1 MVPCVG
7 NKPPISVKVERK
19 KNSIMISLV
28 LAEVPERESRKHLRY
43 VEEKSLKTE
52 DHPTRYTLGF
62 PALTPDLGL
71 LSNSGQHE
79 SQSCILGT
87 LMLSVI
93 WDGDTGYTVRHRE
106 LLRTL
111 PGHLQGALLS

>member
-28 LAEVPERESRKHLRY
+28 LAEVPEKESRKHLRY

-52 DHPTRYTLGF
+52 DHPTR
-62 PALTPDLGL
+62 
-71 LSNSGQHE
+71 
-79 SQSCILGT
+79 
-87 LMLSVI
+87 
-93 WDGDTGYTVRHRE
+93 
-106 LLRTL
+106 
-111 PGHLQGALLS
+111 